1 MARKQVILEVQTP
14 KGIGVRVKRK
24 RMDKKASKRKARKKK
39 ARKRKRRKGGE
50 WDWFNM
56 GRPR

>member
-1 MARKQVILEVQTP
+1 MARTQVILEVQTP

-24 RMDKKASKRKARKKK
+24 RIDKK
-39 ARKRKRRKGGE
+39 ARKRKARKRKRKKRGRGGY
-50 WDWFNM
+50 WFNT

>member
-1 MARKQVILEVQTP
+1 MARKQVILEVQMP

-24 RMDKKASKRKARKKK
+24 RMGKK
-39 ARKRKRRKGGE
+39 ARKRKARKRKRKKRGIGGY
-50 WDWFNM
+50 WFNT